1 MQFALGAR
9 SPFLVRLFGVFQL
22 IQAKPHFNSLGRKDP
37 KGEVDN
43 KKKRKKFKEKQKR
56 AFLQTWGNHG
66 AKRKKVGAA

>member
-1 MQFALGAR
+1 LAFF
-9 SPFLVRLFGVFQL
+9 SFQL
-22 IQAKPHFNSLGRKDP
+22 IQAKPQFNPLGRKDP

-66 AKRKKVGAA
+66 AKRKKVGAALKFIQFLI